1 MPGVV
6 EKGLVIQRFLHSSRL
21 PGELATKRGID
32 VCPAASREVFF
43 GEGRCIVRVLPGAG
57 VCVMF

>member
-6 EKGLVIQRFLHSSRL
+6 EKGLVIQCLLHSSRL

-32 VCPAASREVFF
+32 VCPALSWDVFF
-43 GEGRCIVRVLPGAG
+43 GEGR
-57 VCVMF
+57 